1 MKMLV
6 ASLSHGMFR
15 NEAELFSF
23 PVSDDNVQLMGQMI
37 ALQVFRNVLSFDYKV
52 VEKLYNGL
60 VKDLHHSNEPNYV
73 ISDGYDYVQIAICF
87 LLQFKG
93 RNINELYGNDR
104 NGKPISIKTACYRH
118 VDSHLMKFRRK
129 SAQQRQI
136 DFTNNKE
143 MLVDPIDCFDNSTTD
158 YSKADA
164 ILQTL
169 QLSDIELKVL
179 NCYLNGMKQAQ
190 VISSLGIQR
199 GSVNYRK
206 ARIRQ
211 KYQLYVGSY
220 PETTYSYN

>member
-6 ASLSHGMFR
+6 ASLSLGKFR

-23 PVSDDNVQLMGQMI
+23 PISDDNVILMGQMI
-37 ALQVFRNVLSFDYKV
+37 ALQVFRNVLMFDYKV

-60 VKDLHHSNEPNYV
+60 IKDLHHSKEPDYV

-93 RNINELYGNDR
+93 RYVHETYFHDKKGN
-104 NGKPISIKTACYRH
+104 PVSIKTACYRH
-118 VDSHLMKFRRK
+118 VDSYLMKFRRK
-129 SAQQRQI
+129 NAQQRQI
-136 DFTNNKE
+136 DFSNNKE
-143 MLVDPIDCFDNSTTD
+143 MLVDPIDCFDNPTTD

-206 ARIRQ
+206 ACIRQ
-211 KYQLYVGSY
+211 KYQLCFGTYHGSA
-220 PETTYSYN
+220 YSYN

>member
-6 ASLSHGMFR
+6 ASLSLGKFK
-15 NEAELFSF
+15 NEAELFSL
-23 PVSDDNVQLMGQMI
+23 PVSDDNVILMGQMI
-37 ALQVFRNVLSFDYKV
+37 ALQVFRNVLMFDYKV

-60 VKDLHHSNEPNYV
+60 IKDLHHSTELNYV

-93 RNINELYGNDR
+93 RYVHETCSNDKK
-104 NGKPISIKTACYRH
+104 GKPVSIKTACFRH
-118 VDSHLMKFRRK
+118 VDSYLMKFRRK
-129 SAQQRQI
+129 NAQQRQI

-143 MLVDPIDCFDNSTTD
+143 MLVDPIDCFDNPTID

-206 ARIRQ
+206 ACIRQ
-211 KYQLYVGSY
+211 KYQLCFGTYYGSA
-220 PETTYSYN
+220 YSCN

>member
-1 MKMLV
+1 M
-6 ASLSHGMFR
+6 
-15 NEAELFSF
+15 
-23 PVSDDNVQLMGQMI
+23 
-37 ALQVFRNVLSFDYKV
+37 FDYKV

-60 VKDLHHSNEPNYV
+60 IKDLHHSNEPNYV

-93 RNINELYGNDR
+93 RYVHETCSNDKK
-104 NGKPISIKTACYRH
+104 GKPVSIKTACFRH
-118 VDSHLMKFRRK
+118 VDSYLMKFRRK
-129 SAQQRQI
+129 NAQQRQI

-143 MLVDPIDCFDNSTTD
+143 MLVDPIDCFDNPTMD

-190 VISSLGIQR
+190 GISSLGIQR

-206 ARIRQ
+206 ACIRQ
-211 KYQLYVGSY
+211 KFQLCFGAYHGSA
-220 PETTYSYN
+220 YSCN

>member
-1 MKMLV
+1 MKMIV
-6 ASLSHGMFR
+6 ASLSLGKFK
-15 NEAELFSF
+15 NEAELFSL
-23 PVSDDNVQLMGQMI
+23 PISDDNVILMGEMI
-37 ALQVFRNVLSFDYKV
+37 ALQVFRNVLMFDYKV

-60 VKDLHHSNEPNYV
+60 IKDLHHSTEPNYV

-93 RNINELYGNDR
+93 RYVHETYSNDKK
-104 NGKPISIKTACYRH
+104 GKPVSIKTACYRQ
-118 VDSHLMKFRRK
+118 VDSYLMKFRRK
-129 SAQQRQI
+129 NAQQRQI
-136 DFTNNKE
+136 DFSNNKE
-143 MLVDPIDCFDNSTTD
+143 MLVDPIDCFDNPTMD

-206 ARIRQ
+206 ACIRQ
-211 KYQLYVGSY
+211 KFQLHFGTYHGSA
-220 PETTYSYN
+220 YSSN

>member
-1 MKMLV
+1 MITFK
-6 ASLSHGMFR
+6 SL
-15 NEAELFSF
+15 
-23 PVSDDNVQLMGQMI
+23 
-37 ALQVFRNVLSFDYKV
+37 
-52 VEKLYNGL
+52 
-60 VKDLHHSNEPNYV
+60 
-73 ISDGYDYVQIAICF
+73 

-93 RNINELYGNDR
+93 RNINELYANDR
-104 NGKPISIKTACYRH
+104 NGKPISIKTAYYRH

-129 SAQQRQI
+129 NAQQRQI

-143 MLVDPIDCFDNSTTD
+143 MLVDPIDCFDNPTMD

-190 VISSLGIQR
+190 VISSLGIQQ

-206 ARIRQ
+206 ACIRQ
-211 KYQLYVGSY
+211 KFQLCFGTYHGSA
-220 PETTYSYN
+220 YSYN

>member
-6 ASLSHGMFR
+6 ASLSLGKFK

-23 PVSDDNVQLMGQMI
+23 PISDDNIILMGQMI
-37 ALQVFRNVLSFDYKV
+37 ALQVFRNVLMFDYKV
-52 VEKLYNGL
+52 VEKLYNDL
-60 VKDLHHSNEPNYV
+60 IKDLHHSNEPNYV

-93 RNINELYGNDR
+93 RYVHETCSNDKK
-104 NGKPISIKTACYRH
+104 GKPVSIKTACFRH
-118 VDSHLMKFRRK
+118 VDSYLMKFRRK
-129 SAQQRQI
+129 NAQQRQI

-143 MLVDPIDCFDNSTTD
+143 MLVDPIDCFDNPTID

-206 ARIRQ
+206 ACIRQ
-211 KYQLYVGSY
+211 KYQLHFGSY
-220 PETTYSYN
+220 HGSAYSYN

>member
-6 ASLSHGMFR
+6 ASLSLGKFK

-23 PVSDDNVQLMGQMI
+23 PISDDNVILMGQMI
-37 ALQVFRNVLSFDYKV
+37 ALQVFRNVLMFDYKV

-60 VKDLHHSNEPNYV
+60 IKDLHHSNEPNYV

-93 RNINELYGNDR
+93 RYVHETCSNDKK
-104 NGKPISIKTACYRH
+104 GKPVSI
-118 VDSHLMKFRRK
+118 KFRRK
-129 SAQQRQI
+129 NAQQRQI

-143 MLVDPIDCFDNSTTD
+143 MLVDPIDCFDNPTID

-206 ARIRQ
+206 ACIRQ
-211 KYQLYVGSY
+211 KFQLCFGAYHGSA
-220 PETTYSYN
+220 YSCN

>member
-1 MKMLV
+1 M
-6 ASLSHGMFR
+6 R
-15 NEAELFSF
+15 
-23 PVSDDNVQLMGQMI
+23 I
-37 ALQVFRNVLSFDYKV
+37 YI
-52 VEKLYNGL
+52 
-60 VKDLHHSNEPNYV
+60 KDLHHSTEPDYV

-93 RNINELYGNDR
+93 RYVHETYSNDKK
-104 NGKPISIKTACYRH
+104 GKPVSIKTACFRY

-129 SAQQRQI
+129 NAQQRQI

-143 MLVDPIDCFDNSTTD
+143 MLVDPIDCFDNPTMD

-164 ILQTL
+164 ILQTM

-206 ARIRQ
+206 ACIRQ
-211 KYQLYVGSY
+211 KYQLYFGTYHSSA
-220 PETTYSYN
+220 YSYN

>member
-6 ASLSHGMFR
+6 ASLSLGKFK

-23 PVSDDNVQLMGQMI
+23 PISDDNVILMGQMI
-37 ALQVFRNVLSFDYKV
+37 ALQVFRNVLMFDYKV

-60 VKDLHHSNEPNYV
+60 IKDLHHSKEPDYV

-93 RNINELYGNDR
+93 RYVHETYFHDKKGN
-104 NGKPISIKTACYRH
+104 PVSIKTACYRH
-118 VDSHLMKFRRK
+118 VDSYLMKFRRK
-129 SAQQRQI
+129 NAQQRQI
-136 DFTNNKE
+136 DFSNNKE
-143 MLVDPIDCFDNSTTD
+143 MLVDPIDCFDNPTTD

-206 ARIRQ
+206 ACIRQ
-211 KYQLYVGSY
+211 KFQLCFGAYHGSA
-220 PETTYSYN
+220 YSCN

>member
-6 ASLSHGMFR
+6 ASLSLGKFR
-15 NEAELFSF
+15 NESELFSF
-23 PVSDDNVQLMGQMI
+23 PISDDNIQLMGEMI
-37 ALQVFRNVLSFDYKV
+37 ALQVFRNVLMFDYKV

-60 VKDLHHSNEPNYV
+60 IKDLHHSNEPNYV

-93 RNINELYGNDR
+93 RYVHETYSHDKKGN
-104 NGKPISIKTACYRH
+104 PVTIKTACFRH
-118 VDSHLMKFRRK
+118 VDSYLMNFRRK
-129 SAQQRQI
+129 NAQQRQI

-143 MLVDPIDCFDNSTTD
+143 MLVAPIDCFDNPTTD

-164 ILQTL
+164 ILNAL
-169 QLSDIELKVL
+169 QLSDIEMQVL

-206 ARIRQ
+206 ALIRQ

>member
-6 ASLSHGMFR
+6 ASLSLGKFK

-23 PVSDDNVQLMGQMI
+23 PISDDNIILMGQMI
-37 ALQVFRNVLSFDYKV
+37 ALQVFRNVLMFDYKV
-52 VEKLYNGL
+52 VEKLYNDL
-60 VKDLHHSNEPNYV
+60 IKDLHHSNEPNYV

-93 RNINELYGNDR
+93 KNINELYGNDR
-104 NGKPISIKTACYRH
+104 NGKLISIKTACFRQ
-118 VDSHLMKFRRK
+118 VDSYLMKFRRK
-129 SAQQRQI
+129 NAQQRQI

-143 MLVDPIDCFDNSTTD
+143 MLVDPIDCFDNPTID

-190 VISSLGIQR
+190 GISSLGIQR

-206 ARIRQ
+206 ACIRQ
-211 KYQLYVGSY
+211 KYQLHFGSY
-220 PETTYSYN
+220 HGSAYSCN

>member
-37 ALQVFRNVLSFDYKV
+37 ALQVFRNVLSFDFNT

-60 VKDLHHSNEPNYV
+60 IKDLHHLHEANYI
-73 ISDGYDYVQIAICF
+73 ISDGYDFAQIAICF
-87 LLQFKG
+87 LLPFKG
-93 RNINELYGNDR
+93 KSVYEIYSHDK
-104 NGKPISIKTACYRH
+104 NGEPVTIKSACFRL
-118 VDSHLMKFRRK
+118 VDSQLMHYRRK
-129 SAQQRQI
+129 FAQYRQI
-136 DFTNNKE
+136 DFSNNKE
-143 MLVDPIDCFDNSTTD
+143 MLVDPIDCFDNPTVD

-164 ILQTL
+164 ILNAL
-169 QLSDIELKVL
+169 QLSDIEMQVL
-179 NCYLNGMKQAQ
+179 NCYLNGMQQAQ
-190 VISSLGIQR
+190 VISYLGIQR

-211 KYQLYVGSY
+211 KYQLYIASY
-220 PETTYSYN
+220 SETTYSYN

>member
-6 ASLSHGMFR
+6 ASLSLGKFK
-15 NEAELFSF
+15 NEAELFSL
-23 PVSDDNVQLMGQMI
+23 PVSDDNVILMGQMI
-37 ALQVFRNVLSFDYKV
+37 ALQVFRNVLMFDYKV

-60 VKDLHHSNEPNYV
+60 IKDLHHSNEPDYV

-93 RNINELYGNDR
+93 RYVHETCSHDKK
-104 NGKPISIKTACYRH
+104 GKPVSIKTACYRH
-118 VDSHLMKFRRK
+118 VDSYLMKFRRK
-129 SAQQRQI
+129 NAQQRQI
-136 DFTNNKE
+136 DFSNNKE
-143 MLVDPIDCFDNSTTD
+143 MLVDPIDCFDNPTID

-164 ILQTL
+164 ILQTM

-206 ARIRQ
+206 ACIRQ
-211 KYQLYVGSY
+211 KYQLHFG
-220 PETTYSYN
+220 TYHASAYSCN

>member
-6 ASLSHGMFR
+6 ASLSLGKFK

-23 PVSDDNVQLMGQMI
+23 PISDDNVILMGQMI
-37 ALQVFRNVLSFDYKV
+37 ALQVFRNVLMFDYKV

-60 VKDLHHSNEPNYV
+60 IKDLHHSNEPNYV

-93 RNINELYGNDR
+93 RYVHETCSNDKK
-104 NGKPISIKTACYRH
+104 GKPVSIKTACFRH
-118 VDSHLMKFRRK
+118 VDSYLMKFRRK
-129 SAQQRQI
+129 NAQQRQI

-143 MLVDPIDCFDNSTTD
+143 MLVDPIDCFDNPTID
-158 YSKADA
+158 YSKADD
-164 ILQTL
+164 ILQTM